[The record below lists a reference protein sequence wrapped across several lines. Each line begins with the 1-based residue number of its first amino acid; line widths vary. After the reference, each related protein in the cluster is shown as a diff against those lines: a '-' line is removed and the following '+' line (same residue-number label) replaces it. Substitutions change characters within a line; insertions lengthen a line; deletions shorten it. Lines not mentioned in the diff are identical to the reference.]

1 MGLPPLGFSTMKPP
15 QDIYFLTERERERE
29 KARCVGEYETKSEKK
44 QSRMKGREIRE
55 FGDTDVFAILDFDWG
70 KLSDPLLLSQDG
82 D

>member
-1 MGLPPLGFSTMKPP
+1 MG
-15 QDIYFLTERERERE
+15 E
-29 KARCVGEYETKSEKK
+29 CETKSEKK

-55 FGDTDVFAILDFDWG
+55 FGDTYVFAILDFDWG